1 MVAGVVDAIGQQ
13 LTRTLCPD
21 TARLVLEIASA
32 TSIQYAW
39 RNYHIFS
46 VKLAGWH
53 AMHTISPE
61 QFQSLQLYGFWGSFS
76 LAFLLPCVGWCVGA
90 ALAKRE
96 HELVIRFAPLH
107 AARHIPT
114 ATVAAA
120 AAQVR
125 LQFGSHGCDGTVGTW
140 LLLNPPDNAAPMD
153 IIATTRCD
161 LYLLRLPIDC
171 FQLQ

>member
-1 MVAGVVDAIGQQ
+1 MVAGVVDWIGQQ
-13 LTRTLCPD
+13 LTRALCPD
-21 TARLVLEIASA
+21 TAQLVLEIASA
-32 TSIQYAW
+32 TSIQQAW
-39 RNYHIFS
+39 RNYRIFK
-46 VKLAGWH
+46 VRLAGWH

-61 QFQSLQLYGFWGSFS
+61 LFQSLQQYGSWGSFA
-76 LAFLLPCVGWCVGA
+76 LAFSLPCVGWCVGA

-107 AARHIPT
+107 APRHIAT

-125 LQFGSHGCDGTVGTW
+125 LQFGSSGFDGSDGTW

-153 IIATTRCD
+153 IIVTTRGD
-161 LYLLRLPIDC
+161 LYLLRIPIDC